1 MWHFLFAL
9 FPFWAIL
16 INFRFSIFSGLSQTL
31 EKSTLGLSE
40 EEKLAGSGE
49 KKIILLSQV
58 EPILEPKQKKRYFII
73 SNWFCIFSEALNN
86 LTLVLTKQWRRGV
99 YSGQVGGGGGI
110 LLGSRHQNHKFLSII
125 TKYLKLGKGSKP
137 KQKQQDGKYET
148 RCANKHCWQQHHQ

>member
-16 INFRFSIFSGLSQTL
+16 INFRFSVFSGLSQTL

-49 KKIILLSQV
+49 KIIIQLSQV

-99 YSGQVGGGGGI
+99 YSGQVGGGGG
-110 LLGSRHQNHKFLSII
+110 GS
-125 TKYLKLGKGSKP
+125 Y
-137 KQKQQDGKYET
+137 
-148 RCANKHCWQQHHQ
+148 